1 MVAWVGAYGEADFG
15 AGIGAGDVVQGLV
28 AGVDQEGA
36 HAGGVVV
43 AVPLVLRHVVGPLH
57 LEVTLR
63 ELHLD
68 EPGGEVAAAIDGRG
82 GGRQGEDHGED

>member
-15 AGIGAGDVVQGLV
+15 AGIGAGDVVEGFV
-28 AGVDQEGA
+28 ARVDQEGA

-43 AVPLVLRHVVGPLH
+43 AVPLVLRQVVGALH
-57 LEVTLR
+57 LEVALR

-68 EPGGEVAAAIDGRG
+68 EPGGKVAAIDGRG
-82 GGRQGEDHGED
+82 RGRQGDDRGR

>member
-15 AGIGAGDVVQGLV
+15 AGIGAGDVVEGLV

-36 HAGGVVV
+36 HAGDVVV
-43 AVPLVLRHVVGPLH
+43 AVALVLRHVVGPLH
-57 LEVTLR
+57 LEVALR

-68 EPGGEVAAAIDGRG
+68 EPGGEVAFIDGRG
-82 GGRQGEDHGED
+82 GGRQGGDHGR